1 MAKEI
6 PLYLNFDMV
15 PKAETII
22 DIIKRMEDQFKESEE
37 YENYDQFS
45 IRRLHEPHK
54 KKKPGF
60 FAQQPK
66 GP

>member
-22 DIIKRMEDQFKESEE
+22 DIIKRMED
-37 YENYDQFS
+37 
-45 IRRLHEPHK
+45 
-54 KKKPGF
+54 
-60 FAQQPK
+60 
-66 GP
+66 